1 MVSENAAAPG
11 GGRGLTKPEVTK
23 RFGRVRDLDVSKQNL
38 LAAAKVADGLGKK
51 EKKAVKKIAGGL
63 QDERERALQKVVR
76 KGLSKKVLKSVYKGS
91 SVLKDDRLDAQ
102 SAAALDVRGAAVV
115 PMLTLPLWSEVL
127 LHPAWHSDPF
137 GADLEA
143 SGEVI
148 AMTEQMHD
156 LRKTIRE
163 LRYLTDLSRSFD
175 AGNGTGPASKKVL
188 KELIQWQE
196 TLGDMHDL
204 QVLHDQLHT
213 YDIDRFPAIARS
225 VERRYIAKALA
236 WQRIRGDMLEQGI
249 ERDYSRL
256 VEPATRSA
264 APAAALGT
272 PSIPPS
278 TATAEM
284 EPVSVTVEDDLQA
297 MLVPELKRR
306 LRERGLPV
314 SGRKAELVA
323 RLSRCQQAW
332 RAGAQAVA
340 DKAVETLRWVGEP

>member
-1 MVSENAAAPG
+1 M
-11 GGRGLTKPEVTK
+11 TK

-38 LAAAKVADGLGKK
+38 LAAAKVANGLGKK

-63 QDERERALQKVVR
+63 QDERKRALQKVVR

-102 SAAALDVRGAAVV
+102 SAAALNVRGAAVV

-137 GADLEA
+137 GPDLEA

-163 LRYLTDLSRSFD
+163 LRYITDLVTPFD
-175 AGNGTGPASKKVL
+175 ARDGTGPAAKKVL
-188 KELIQWQE
+188 KKLIDWQE

-236 WQRIRGDMLEQGI
+236 WQRIRGDMLEQGM
-249 ERDYSRL
+249 ERDYSL
-256 VEPATRSA
+256 LLEPPTRSA

-278 TATAEM
+278 TAEPI

-323 RLSRCQQAW
+323 RLRNC
-332 RAGAQAVA
+332 AQAVA

>member
-38 LAAAKVADGLGKK
+38 LAAAKVADGLSKN
-51 EKKAVKKIAGGL
+51 EKKAVSKIAGGL
-63 QDERERALQKVVR
+63 VVSRERALQKVVR

-148 AMTEQMHD
+148 AMTEPMHD

-163 LRYLTDLSRSFD
+163 LRYITELVKPFD
-175 AGNGTGPASKKVL
+175 ARDGTGPASKKVL
-188 KELIQWQE
+188 KQLIQWQE

-236 WQRIRGDMLEQGI
+236 WQRIRGDMLEQGM
-249 ERDYSRL
+249 ERDYSLL

-264 APAAALGT
+264 ALGT
-272 PSIPPS
+272 PSIPPP
-278 TATAEM
+278 AAEPV

-297 MLVPELKRR
+297 TLVPELKRR

-314 SGRKAELVA
+314 SGRMAELVA